1 MKNGSAAHER
11 LPGQQLDDRGCDLVV
26 RVRRLSGILG
36 KPEFMLHAR
45 NNDRNGL
52 SGLLPIG
59 PAKLD
64 TPDGPIRAEPG
75 IGPGVLDNHVDKV
88 FALGIEFF
96 DSFRNRR
103 LQVRS

>member
-1 MKNGSAAHER
+1 
-11 LPGQQLDDRGCDLVV
+11 
-26 RVRRLSGILG
+26 
-36 KPEFMLHAR
+36 MLHAR

-59 PAKLD
+59 SAKLD

-96 DSFRNRR
+96 DSFRNRQ
-103 LQVRS
+103 LQVRSRNRWFVFSLFACPQHDQPAVVAITNEMNAGTVR